1 MSKKILRN
9 IQLHELMDLK
19 IDYAFKQLF
28 GTEKNKQ
35 LTIVFL
41 NAILRKTR
49 RSPIEDVIFIAQE
62 VGGEYKED
70 KQSRLDI
77 VVRNEANELI
87 NIEMQLANQN
97 DMIQRT
103 LYYWSRLYAS
113 QLKRSKGYHLLH
125 PTITI
130 NICDFDLLPTPNYH
144 SSYYLCEHDTKH
156 PLFQN
161 NHIFEIHFIEMKKFI
176 KLWYE
181 HQLNPF
187 DDLLVRW
194 LLLLSMVD
202 DRKSKVYDDIY
213 KELEELTMTDS
224 RLEQAFQK
232 WEELSQ
238 TPESILAY
246 DARLKAILDEEAR
259 IEYAETKGF
268 EKGKDKGF
276 KQGKDNGLRQA
287 AQSILDQGY
296 SMQEVSKL
304 LNLPVEKI
312 QKLIEKEPS

>member
-1 MSKKILRN
+1 
-9 IQLHELMDLK
+9 
-19 IDYAFKQLF
+19 
-28 GTEKNKQ
+28 
-35 LTIVFL
+35 
-41 NAILRKTR
+41 
-49 RSPIEDVIFIAQE
+49 
-62 VGGEYKED
+62 
-70 KQSRLDI
+70 
-77 VVRNEANELI
+77 
-87 NIEMQLANQN
+87 
-97 DMIQRT
+97 
-103 LYYWSRLYAS
+103 
-113 QLKRSKGYHLLH
+113 
-125 PTITI
+125 
-130 NICDFDLLPTPNYH
+130 
-144 SSYYLCEHDTKH
+144 
-156 PLFQN
+156 
-161 NHIFEIHFIEMKKFI
+161 
-176 KLWYE
+176 
-181 HQLNPF
+181 
-187 DDLLVRW
+187 
-194 LLLLSMVD
+194 
-202 DRKSKVYDDIY
+202 
-213 KELEELTMTDS
+213 MTDS